1 MAQGRDAAAV
11 DSRGKG
17 LKHAAHNHASP
28 SVTDGY
34 SIRRLDPSSIRAKA
48 AELADVL
55 VDCVAGGASVS
66 FMSGL
71 DRPRAERFWQGI
83 ADRAASDCRAVLV
96 AVRDADG
103 TVVGTVQMIPAGTEN
118 QPHRADISKMLVMRA
133 HRRHGLGAALMRAAE
148 AVAIDAGKT
157 LLTLDTAS
165 DAAERLYA
173 SLGWTRVG
181 VIPNYALN
189 PDGSPC
195 DTVIFYKEVGTIS
208 RNEGVAQL
216 LSDLCRELGFCVPP
230 NAIERISAFPDLT
243 ADQFATEVLRAEG
256 FNPEYEP
263 KWRNKLKQRFTE
275 RFGTSRG

>member
-1 MAQGRDAAAV
+1 MAQAPDAAAV
-11 DSRGKG
+11 DTRGRG
-17 LKHAAHNHASP
+17 PEHAARNHASP

-34 SIRRLDPSSIRAKA
+34 SIRRLDPSSIRARA
-48 AELADVL
+48 AELAEVL

-83 ADRAASDCRAVLV
+83 ADRAESDRRAVLA

-103 TVVGTVQMIPAGTEN
+103 QVVGMVQMIPAGTEN
-118 QPHRADISKMLVMRA
+118 QLHRADISKMLVMRA

-148 AVAIDAGKT
+148 AAAAMAGKT

-165 DAAERLYA
+165 DDAERLYS
-173 SLGWTRVG
+173 SLGWIRVG

-195 DTVIFYKEVGTIS
+195 ATVIYYKKIV
-208 RNEGVAQL
+208 R
-216 LSDLCRELGFCVPP
+216 VP
-230 NAIERISAFPDLT
+230 
-243 ADQFATEVLRAEG
+243 
-256 FNPEYEP
+256 
-263 KWRNKLKQRFTE
+263 
-275 RFGTSRG
+275 